1 MFEQSI
7 KQINTLFNKLDDT
20 SEFEIM
26 FNNYNNNNK
35 QTIIKFMNVLNYA
48 KWRSENDKIKIKN
61 ETILDVIYNPEYNT
75 SYRIS
80 ISGIEKINNI
90 LNLVHQRQN
99 HIILSILAT
108 QFYNTDGVNFISKKL
123 DKQNIIDN
131 DQYDIRFRLSSEEP
145 ITKKDLDNISNIQYT
160 ECDKISYRYKQRITL
175 YLSEDK
181 NIKLDLSFVK
191 CSINPNEL
199 HQSTYSY
206 EIEIDYSPNKDYKKK
221 STDILPLLLNEAT
234 KIKKILENTDIIIS
248 KDENNN
254 IIAQYKKILYGFEN
268 NTTTQLY
275 SMKPI
280 SAEVQHIVDKIPN
293 KYCVSDKADGE
304 HYVIFLYNNIIYL
317 ISNNLVVRKTNYI
330 VKNIGPSIFE
340 GELIYLDKY
349 NKYLFMI
356 YDCLYFDGKD
366 YRNESEFQIRLSYID
381 MLMAKMNI
389 KNIKIM
395 PFTKSFDII
404 NQEEYYKS
412 EIQKFYTNMNLLLDN
427 NEEGS
432 ILFHPKIFLF
442 PTGGSNSEVYSF
454 ANLIWSEYTNN
465 SHIKCRYNLDGI
477 IFTGIN
483 QKYTHDKKD
492 QKYPIY
498 KYKPPITNSIDVY
511 ITFPKNIESNTFI
524 DIYDNSVSTTTNKIF
539 RIVNFFVGDC
549 VGSIETPIPFM
560 KEENNHEAYFALE
573 RGEVRDIEGNIV
585 NDNTVVEI
593 IYINDNLIPHQ
604 YRWKIIKTR
613 WDKTEAVLRYK
624 KSYGNFK
631 DVAVKVWK
639 SIREAITIDEIGKL
653 ARDDTYILQQKQ
665 LASRIDT
672 KIISSE
678 RAQDIYYQKI
688 TNLGKNFRNFH
699 GWIKSN
705 LIYTYCSPNNINGKN
720 IKKDV
725 LDIGIGRGGDIMKYY
740 SARVNECVGL
750 DVVYEDLFGSI
761 DSATTRY
768 QTNKNKYPY
777 FTSFNF
783 IQADAR
789 LPLISSVQEKRS
801 VNMTPDNKKQIDTI
815 FNNKK
820 QYDII
825 SIQFSLHYFFDN
837 KNSVDNFVNT
847 VKTYLKTNGYL
858 LCTLFD
864 SSLVMK
870 LLNNKNTYTSYY
882 TSDDGQR
889 NKFFE
894 IIKKFEGELKD
905 DYGQTIDVHMDW
917 ISEEGIYLTEYLVSP
932 KLLISTMKKADC
944 ILVDTDLFANTYN
957 INKDWILKVIEYEHN
972 PKNKVYYESIKSF
985 YTDLKGVDKE
995 SKTWND
1001 LFRFYV
1007 FKKI

>member
-1 MFEQSI
+1 
-7 KQINTLFNKLDDT
+7 
-20 SEFEIM
+20 M

-454 ANLIWSEYTNN
+454 ANLILY
-465 SHIKCRYNLDGI
+465 
-477 IFTGIN
+477 
-483 QKYTHDKKD
+483 
-492 QKYPIY
+492 
-498 KYKPPITNSIDVY
+498 
-511 ITFPKNIESNTFI
+511 
-524 DIYDNSVSTTTNKIF
+524 ST
-539 RIVNFFVGDC
+539 
-549 VGSIETPIPFM
+549 
-560 KEENNHEAYFALE
+560 
-573 RGEVRDIEGNIV
+573 
-585 NDNTVVEI
+585 
-593 IYINDNLIPHQ
+593 
-604 YRWKIIKTR
+604 
-613 WDKTEAVLRYK
+613 
-624 KSYGNFK
+624 
-631 DVAVKVWK
+631 
-639 SIREAITIDEIGKL
+639 
-653 ARDDTYILQQKQ
+653 
-665 LASRIDT
+665 
-672 KIISSE
+672 ISSDTE
-678 RAQDIYYQKI
+678 
-688 TNLGKNFRNFH
+688 
-699 GWIKSN
+699 S
-705 LIYTYCSPNNINGKN
+705 LIFFS
-720 IKKDV
+720 
-725 LDIGIGRGGDIMKYY
+725 
-740 SARVNECVGL
+740 
-750 DVVYEDLFGSI
+750 
-761 DSATTRY
+761 
-768 QTNKNKYPY
+768 
-777 FTSFNF
+777 TSF
-783 IQADAR
+783 
-789 LPLISSVQEKRS
+789 
-801 VNMTPDNKKQIDTI
+801 
-815 FNNKK
+815 
-820 QYDII
+820 
-825 SIQFSLHYFFDN
+825 FS
-837 KNSVDNFVNT
+837 K
-847 VKTYLKTNGYL
+847 
-858 LCTLFD
+858 
-864 SSLVMK
+864 
-870 LLNNKNTYTSYY
+870 
-882 TSDDGQR
+882 
-889 NKFFE
+889 
-894 IIKKFEGELKD
+894 
-905 DYGQTIDVHMDW
+905 
-917 ISEEGIYLTEYLVSP
+917 
-932 KLLISTMKKADC
+932 
-944 ILVDTDLFANTYN
+944 
-957 INKDWILKVIEYEHN
+957 
-972 PKNKVYYESIKSF
+972 
-985 YTDLKGVDKE
+985 
-995 SKTWND
+995 
-1001 LFRFYV
+1001 
-1007 FKKI
+1007 